1 MSGTVDDFNNWKDG
15 KNDTEYNAIRFADDK
30 FKAGREWLLKR
41 KPDLNLDNPKT
52 LIELIAKYK
61 HEDLNPAKI
70 MWADKIGVYSELYDL
85 GIEELHIP
93 MLSPPEKL
101 YYKPNDSELEQLIK
115 IAVSTPSIIKCNHAS
130 GWNIISKPGERFNLD
145 FLKSKI
151 KKWLCL
157 NYAYVSGYEW
167 HYEPIV
173 PGLLVQPLLSE
184 RPIDW
189 QFYCLDGDIVAISL
203 QIKYGKSLIEN
214 IAWVDEKGK
223 MMDWYLGSKPVL
235 DDVPMNYKAIIEKM
249 KPFVLEI
256 AKKFKFV
263 RVDLFYLEESVKFC
277 EATFVPCSGVLDYSI
292 RN

>member
-1 MSGTVDDFNNWKDG
+1 MNATVA
-15 KNDTEYNAIRFADDK
+15 EYNKWKCGQNDSEYNTIRFADDK
-30 FKAGREWLLKR
+30 FKAGKEWLLKR
-41 KPDLNLDNPKT
+41 KPDLNLDTPTN
-52 LIELIAKYK
+52 LIEFIVKYK

-70 MWADKIGVYSELYDL
+70 IWADKIGVYSELYNL

-101 YYKPNDSELEQLIK
+101 FYKPTDVEIDK
-115 IAVSTPSIIKCNHAS
+115 VIDIAVSAPSIIKCNHAS
-130 GWNIISKPGERFNLD
+130 GWNITVKPGEPLNLD
-145 FLKSKI
+145 YIKSKI
-151 KKWLCL
+151 KNWLCL
-157 NYAYVSGYEW
+157 NYAYISGYEW

-173 PGLLVQPLLSE
+173 PGLLVQPLLAE

-203 QIKYGKSLIEN
+203 QMKYGKSFVEN

-223 MMDWYLGSKPVL
+223 VMDWYLGSKPTL
-235 DDVPMNYKAIIEKM
+235 DDVPMEYKAIIERM
-249 KPFVLEI
+249 KPYVLEI

-263 RVDLFYLEESVKFC
+263 RVDLFYLEETVKFC
-277 EATFVPCSGVLDYSI
+277 EVTFVPCSGVLDYST